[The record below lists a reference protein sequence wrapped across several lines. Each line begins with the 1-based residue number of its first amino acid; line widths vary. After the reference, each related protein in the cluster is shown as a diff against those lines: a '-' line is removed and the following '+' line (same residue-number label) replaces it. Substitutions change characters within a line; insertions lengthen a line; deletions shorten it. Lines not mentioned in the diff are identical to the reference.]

1 LQSIDLYRQRAK
13 RGKCVI
19 SHEISRRLKRLQ
31 LKGTN
36 LRTTLG
42 FRQEEFIQKGE
53 VKVILKEQ
61 NAGHSG
67 PASVRSTERDLE
79 L

>member
-1 LQSIDLYRQRAK
+1 M
-13 RGKCVI
+13 
-19 SHEISRRLKRLQ
+19 
-31 LKGTN
+31 
-36 LRTTLG
+36 RTTLG
-42 FRQEEFIQKGE
+42 FRQEKFIQKGE

-67 PASVRSTERDLE
+67 PASVRTSTERDLE

>member
-1 LQSIDLYRQRAK
+1 M
-13 RGKCVI
+13 
-19 SHEISRRLKRLQ
+19 
-31 LKGTN
+31 
-36 LRTTLG
+36 RTILG

-61 NAGHSG
+61 NADQRG